1 MKVYVVTLECM
12 MYSDLKKIFATRE
25 KAEEYVE
32 SQVSSDYYIQEVEV
46 E

>member
-1 MKVYVVTLECM
+1 MTVFVVTLECM

-25 KAEEYVE
+25 KAEEYVD
-32 SQVSSDYYIQEVEV
+32 SQDGSDYYIQAVEV